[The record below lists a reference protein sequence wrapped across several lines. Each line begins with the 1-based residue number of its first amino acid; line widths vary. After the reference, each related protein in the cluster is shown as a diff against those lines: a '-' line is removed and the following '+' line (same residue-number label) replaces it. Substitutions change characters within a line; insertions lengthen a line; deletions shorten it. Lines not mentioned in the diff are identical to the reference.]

1 MAEDAFGDRR
11 LAARLRSEADRLSS
25 QIEER
30 FWWEEEGTYYLGLD
44 GDKGPI
50 DPVSSNPAHLLWQ
63 RAIDPERTAKVV
75 RRLMAKDMWSG
86 WGIRTLSAIM
96 SPMTRSRTDAARYGR
111 TTTPS
116 PQPAFEPTGSTAKRS
131 K

>member
-30 FWWEEEGTYYLGLD
+30 FWWEEEGTYY
-44 GDKGPI
+44 
-50 DPVSSNPAHLLWQ
+50 PAHLLWQ